1 MYRDFETT
9 YSDVPIRTSGVLT
22 FNAGFKI
29 YNYLE
34 DISPTWAGHK
44 NNVQWAI
51 IDIEDGALSFARIGL
66 IAVVLGA
73 VL

>member
-9 YSDVPIRTSGVLT
+9 YSDVPIRASGVLT

-34 DISPTWAGHK
+34 DISPTWVGHK
-44 NNVQWAI
+44 NNVQWDI
-51 IDIEDGALSFARIGL
+51 IDIEDGALAFARLGL
-66 IAVVLGA
+66 VVVVLGA
-73 VL
+73 IF